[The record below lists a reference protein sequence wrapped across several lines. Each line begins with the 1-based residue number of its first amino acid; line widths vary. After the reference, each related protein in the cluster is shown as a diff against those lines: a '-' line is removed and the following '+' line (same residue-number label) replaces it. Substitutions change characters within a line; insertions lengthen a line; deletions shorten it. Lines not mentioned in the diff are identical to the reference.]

1 MPKINKHLDRIYR
14 CPEEKIPAREK
25 ELSNPLIIWYDNLR
39 VNPLLS
45 YFSMDDIFQK
55 EYAEYLETTLK
66 ELVTLPVEGICILAK
81 LQGGATYT
89 SFHKSSITDKILY
102 AGLIQQD
109 AMIETLE
116 KNRMIRGQE
125 GDE

>member
-1 MPKINKHLDRIYR
+1 MPSGKTCFCK
-14 CPEEKIPAREK
+14 EE
-25 ELSNPLIIWYDNLR
+25 
-39 VNPLLS
+39 
-45 YFSMDDIFQK
+45 FSIDDIFQK

-89 SFHKSSITDKILY
+89 SFHKASITDKILY
-102 AGLIQQD
+102 AGLIQQE

-116 KNRMIRGQE
+116 KNRMIRGHE

>member
-1 MPKINKHLDRIYR
+1 MSLVENFVFSIQISVVWGDKFQTAWLAPCRLEKMF
-14 CPEEKIPAREK
+14 CEEE
-25 ELSNPLIIWYDNLR
+25 
-39 VNPLLS
+39 
-45 YFSMDDIFQK
+45 FSMDDIFQK

-66 ELVTLPVEGICILAK
+66 ELVTLPAEGICILAK